1 MSGAAAVQILA
12 PSDAAAD
19 RHERHQTLMRAYQAR
34 YIVLSSPSAEGSI
47 ISELNRR
54 YDPAHLEQLA
64 TDRTA
69 LERSLIAPAADRAAL
84 SMRGTDASTYGET
97 LIAQIH
103 AEPENAFTTALR
115 TLPQPKPH
123 YRDFLLQSS
132 ADLLAEASA
141 SAFGVIGSFG
151 APQSALFRILID
163 EFGYGA
169 HDRKHSVLFQSIMRD
184 FDLSDAYGA
193 YSPLFDTVSLELHNT
208 IHWLFQNPRNV
219 FLQAGFL
226 LFAETAYQRSTADHF
241 RYLREFYPDADARYF
256 SEHAHIDLHH
266 TRMVIDD
273 VVGAYLAS
281 YGAETGAEI
290 IAGAELTRATFAR
303 AGTHMLAVGLAFA
316 AAVEAGHANYRTP
329 NIPASD
335 ALGLTPTGAAFADPG
350 HYIQVGGLGRVTAA
364 AFAGFP
370 DGSYGLL
377 CNERD
382 QL

>member
-1 MSGAAAVQILA
+1 MSGAAALQILA
-12 PSDAAAD
+12 PSDAAAG
-19 RHERHQTLMRAYQAR
+19 RHARHQTLMRAYQAR
-34 YIVLSSPSAEGSI
+34 YIVLPAPSAEDSI

-69 LERSLIAPAADRAAL
+69 LERSLIAPAADKAAL
-84 SMRGTDASTYGET
+84 STRSTDASIYAET

-103 AEPENAFTTALR
+103 AEPENAFTAALR

-193 YSPLFDTVSLELHNT
+193 YAPLFDTVSLELHNT

-226 LFAETAYQRSTADHF
+226 LCTPRPPIS
-241 RYLREFYPDADARYF
+241 ARPPTT
-256 SEHAHIDLHH
+256 SAIC
-266 TRMVIDD
+266 
-273 VVGAYLAS
+273 
-281 YGAETGAEI
+281 
-290 IAGAELTRATFAR
+290 
-303 AGTHMLAVGLAFA
+303 
-316 AAVEAGHANYRTP
+316 AN
-329 NIPASD
+329 S
-335 ALGLTPTGAAFADPG
+335 TPTPTPAISASMLISIYTTHAW
-350 HYIQVGGLGRVTAA
+350 
-364 AFAGFP
+364 
-370 DGSYGLL
+370 
-377 CNERD
+377 
-382 QL
+382 